1 MRVIDVL
8 TNWESTSENIDR
20 VSIHCGSSS
29 FSRTIKDFKTDIN
42 PIISKWNVSRWH
54 SSYSKRNKRYSIHIF
69 IRETPKRTQFFLND
83 EYLK

>member
-8 TNWESTSENIDR
+8 TSWESPSENIDR
-20 VSIHCGSSS
+20 VSIHCGSFQ
-29 FSRTIKDFKTDIN
+29 FSRTIKDFKTDVN

-54 SSYSKRNKRYSIHIF
+54 SSYNKKSKRYSIHIF
-69 IRETPKRTQFFLND
+69 VRETPKRNQFFLND